1 MLRASISRTM
11 FRIVGF
17 CGDCAAVRCR
27 RLFWA
32 GAVVEIRS
40 DSEKASETVRRVFEG
55 FIVSEWLALTC

>member
-1 MLRASISRTM
+1 
-11 FRIVGF
+11 
-17 CGDCAAVRCR
+17 VRCR